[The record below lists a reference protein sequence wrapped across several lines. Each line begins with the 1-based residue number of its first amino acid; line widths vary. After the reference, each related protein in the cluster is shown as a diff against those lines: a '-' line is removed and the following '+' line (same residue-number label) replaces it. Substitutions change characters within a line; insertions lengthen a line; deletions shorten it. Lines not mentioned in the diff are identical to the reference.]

1 MSSKRNFAIGIFN
14 SDKITQI
21 NSIITDYG
29 EITTKSSSHMLFNT
43 VPVNDNDI
51 TEDLTFFTLKSEDD
65 DGLNSKLDELI
76 EKINQLNTE

>member
-65 DGLNSKLDELI
+65 DGLNSKLDELS